1 LLHSP
6 PDEESTMP
14 VKLAIGAAISAP
26 LFAVAAIA
34 TIAGAIAAAPDSNT
48 TSICAAGFSG
58 SPAHFGNL
66 NAAQLGNAQIIA
78 EVGVSM
84 GVPAPGETIAIATA
98 LQESGLQNLN
108 YGDRDSLGLFQ
119 QRPSQG
125 WGSPAQILTPT
136 YAARQFY
143 SRLLQIP
150 GWRSMSTTDAAQ
162 AVQRSGLP
170 DAYAKWHDEAEALA
184 TSFTGGLKCPSED
197 SSNVAIATAAAD
209 YHIPAD
215 IPAPI
220 AAAITFA
227 LAQVGKPYVWGGTG
241 PDGWD
246 CSGLTMMAYRAAGIT
261 IPRGSIAQSTV
272 GQPVYDTNRLQP
284 GDLLFVPGSD
294 GTVTA
299 PGHVGMYL
307 GRGILVEAPH
317 SGLTVQ
323 LSQLAGY
330 WKENLVAIRRET

>member
-1 LLHSP
+1 
-6 PDEESTMP
+6 MP
-14 VKLAIGAAISAP
+14 LKLAIGAAISAP
-26 LFAVAAIA
+26 LLAVAAIA
-34 TIAGAIAAAPDSNT
+34 TVAGAIAGAPDSGS
-48 TSICAAGFSG
+48 TSICEAGFSG
-58 SPAHFGNL
+58 NPAHIGNL
-66 NAAQLGNAQIIA
+66 SAAQLGNAQIIA
-78 EVGVSM
+78 EVGISM

-125 WGSPAQILTPT
+125 WGSPAQILSPT

-143 SRLLQIP
+143 SRLLHVP

-162 AVQRSGLP
+162 AVQHSGFP
-170 DAYAKWHDEAEALA
+170 AAYAKWHDEAEALA
-184 TSFTGGLKCPSED
+184 ATFTGGLKCPSED
-197 SSNVAIATAAAD
+197 SSNVAVVAAAANAAD
-209 YHIPAD
+209 YHIPAG

-241 PDGWD
+241 PNGWD
-246 CSGLTMMAYRAAGIT
+246 CSGLMMMAYRAAGLT
-261 IPRGSIAQSTV
+261 IPRGSIAQSTI
-272 GQPVYDTNRLQP
+272 GQPIYDTNRLQP

-307 GRGILVEAPH
+307 GQGILVEALH

-323 LSQLAGY
+323 LSRLAGY
-330 WKENLVAIRRET
+330 WKENLVAIRRETQ

>member
-1 LLHSP
+1 
-6 PDEESTMP
+6 MP

-34 TIAGAIAAAPDSNT
+34 TIAGAIVAVPDSDT

-58 SPAHFGNL
+58 SPAHIGNL
-66 NAAQLGNAQIIA
+66 SAAQLGNAQIIA
-78 EVGVSM
+78 EVGINM

-136 YAARQFY
+136 YAAQQFY
-143 SRLLQIP
+143 SRLLQVP

-162 AVQRSGLP
+162 AVQHSGFP
-170 DAYAKWHDEAEALA
+170 DAYAKWQDEARALTA
-184 TSFTGGLKCPSED
+184 AFTKGTNCTPED
-197 SSNVAIATAAAD
+197 SSDLTIDAAALKAAD
-209 YHIPAD
+209 YHIPAGT
-215 IPAPI
+215 PPPVV
-220 AAAITFA
+220 AAISFA
-227 LAQVGKPYVWGGTG
+227 LSQIGKPYVWGGTG

-246 CSGLTMMAYRAAGIT
+246 CSGLMMMAYRAAGVT
-261 IPRGSIAQSTV
+261 IPRGSIAQSTA
-272 GQPVYDTNRLQP
+272 GRPVYDANQLRP

-294 GTVTA
+294 GTVSA

-307 GRGILVEAPH
+307 DQGVLIEAPH
-317 SGLTVQ
+317 SGLKVQ
-323 LSQLAGY
+323 LSPLAGY
-330 WKENLVAIRRET
+330 WKENLVSIRREA

>member
-1 LLHSP
+1 
-6 PDEESTMP
+6 MP
-14 VKLAIGAAISAP
+14 IKLAIGTAISAP
-26 LFAVAAIA
+26 LFVVAAIA
-34 TIAGAIAAAPDSNT
+34 AIAGAIAATPDSTT
-48 TSICAAGFSG
+48 TSICAAGFGRG
-58 SPAHFGNL
+58 SAHIGSL
-66 NAAQLGNAQIIA
+66 SAAQLGNAQVIT
-78 EVGVSM
+78 EVGISM
-84 GVPAPGETIAIATA
+84 GVPAPGESIAIATA

-125 WGSPAQILTPT
+125 WGSPAQILTPA

-143 SRLLQIP
+143 SRLLQVP

-162 AVQRSGLP
+162 AVQRSGFP
-170 DAYAKWHDEAEALA
+170 DAYAKWRDEAQALA
-184 TSFTGGLKCPSED
+184 TAFIGGVNCTPGPGDLT
-197 SSNVAIATAAAD
+197 ITAAAANVTG
-209 YHIPAD
+209 YHIPAG

-220 AAAITFA
+220 ATAISFA
-227 LAQVGKPYVWGGTG
+227 LAQIGKPYVWGGTG

-246 CSGLTMMAYRAAGIT
+246 CSGLMMMAYRAAGIA

-272 GQPVYDTNRLQP
+272 GLPVYHTNQLRP

-307 GRGILVEAPH
+307 GQGMLVEAPH
-317 SGLTVQ
+317 TGLTVQ
-323 LSQLAGY
+323 LSSLAGY
-330 WKENLVAIRRET
+330 WRENLVAIRREIY